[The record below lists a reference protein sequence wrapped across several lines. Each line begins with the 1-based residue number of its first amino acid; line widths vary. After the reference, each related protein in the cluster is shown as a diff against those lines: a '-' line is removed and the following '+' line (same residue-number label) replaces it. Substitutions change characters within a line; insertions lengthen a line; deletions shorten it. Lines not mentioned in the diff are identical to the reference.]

1 MFFAKNLIDID
12 HCFFSKLGGTS
23 NSYYSTLNC
32 GKGSKDNET
41 KITKNYKII
50 SKYFDLKVKNI
61 QTLNQSHSNKV
72 FTITNNKIS
81 NSSLYY
87 DGIVTKKK
95 NIILG
100 ILTADCAPILFY
112 DPLNKIIGA
121 CHAGWKGSLNG
132 ILENTINAMKN
143 LGARSNSIKC
153 AIGPCIS
160 QDSYQVSLDF
170 YLQFILE
177 NPSNRQFFESEI
189 KKDKFRFSLKKYIKY
204 KLTNYGIQDI
214 SSIPIDTF
222 KQDHICF
229 SYRKSIKKKE
239 NDYGRMISTIVIKD

>member
-1 MFFAKNLIDID
+1 M
-12 HCFFSKLGGTS
+12 SEV
-23 NSYYSTLNC
+23 
-32 GKGSKDNET
+32 KDNSWFDRIRDLLGDSP
-41 KITKNYKII
+41 KDKKDLI
-50 SKYFDLKVKNI
+50 SLLTTAANDDL
-61 QTLNQSHSNKV
+61 
-72 FTITNNKIS
+72 
-81 NSSLYY
+81 
-87 DGIVTKKK
+87 
-95 NIILG
+95 
-100 ILTADCAPILFY
+100 
-112 DPLNKIIGA
+112 
-121 CHAGWKGSLNG
+121 
-132 ILENTINAMKN
+132 
-143 LGARSNSIKC
+143 
-153 AIGPCIS
+153 IS

-204 KLTNYGIQDI
+204 KLNNFGIQDI

>member
-1 MFFAKNLIDID
+1 MLTIR
-12 HCFFSKLGGTS
+12 
-23 NSYYSTLNC
+23 
-32 GKGSKDNET
+32 
-41 KITKNYKII
+41 
-50 SKYFDLKVKNI
+50 
-61 QTLNQSHSNKV
+61 NKRV
-72 FTITNNKIS
+72 S

-204 KLTNYGIQDI
+204 KLNNFGIQDI